1 MAEGPSQR
9 RLPFVFETSGGVGRL
24 VLEDLTVAPL
34 VIDRLEL
41 EVAELG
47 TDPGGNTPPERFQR
61 RRTRLRSLTVK
72 IPASAIEDRVASV
85 RRQLAALGVSQLSA
99 RLNDGFVSVRA
110 RAADGLAAADLS
122 IRIQL
127 VHAGTSL
134 RALASV
140 IRVHGH
146 LPSPGP
152 VIADRILA
160 ALLGA
165 TDSPGVV
172 ERPRVRGLCD
182 AEIDLISG
190 LLWHLMPPAGWRL
203 PSVSNIELVAI
214 KIGRAS
220 IEIAYGPPGTRG
232 GDLGVRPQ
240 AHQLAAAHDLMH
252 SVDSQLRDGHLE
264 DAMRGY
270 RALLAAGGPDQPLL
284 LERILALAAARPA
297 WFFDGLELARQ
308 ALGRWPTFTPAL
320 AGLASI
326 TLAQGD
332 AREAAAHL
340 TQLAQLASADGD
352 DDQAA
357 LAALAGARLL
367 RVLEPKS
374 ATQLYQLALEHDP
387 GSAEAADSL
396 ADRLADEQR
405 WPELV
410 RLVRARA
417 VSTTDPVR
425 AVALRLRLADV
436 FVHQLSDPSSAQQEL
451 AAARLLAPEDPAV
464 HEMTATILASIDPPR
479 AIDAWREVVR
489 LAEARDDH
497 RTSARAWAILGDL
510 QGGDEAETAWR
521 RALELDPLQA
531 DALGGLARAAAARQ
545 DHVVA
550 ADLLERMRGIG
561 LPQQLAARCELM
573 LARAYLSLDRI
584 DDARGSLRRATIA
597 GGETAAEAHAVLA
610 DIAEATFDRE
620 HAAAELDTAIASLI
634 DLADDDRVGERDRLY
649 KRAAQLAVNRAGLF
663 DRSGQYALASEDYER
678 AHTLAQVHAPELAR
692 SAAKTLL
699 SRAPKG
705 DAGTERRWIDAV
717 LATRPPAE
725 ERAALLVRR
734 ADVRRREQVPDLAA
748 AIADLHEALQLI
760 DDSQD
765 PDATETRKH
774 AYQLEAELLAQS
786 GDARA
791 RAQALTALAKLASRS
806 IDRVEKELAAA
817 AAWLAADEPASAL
830 PHGARALASMT
841 DDDVLEVPAA
851 LRREVLFTLG
861 EAAWRQRAW
870 PDVIRAYNQ
879 LVDDPGAEIER
890 IGVFRY
896 RLAVAADRTGNAQLA
911 IETLTP
917 LVIEQTRS
925 ADLAIDDRIAE
936 TIRATTPEIRGQALR
951 LFADLAERSGD
962 LGGAASALEGFA
974 ALSSEAPR
982 GVEVGGRAGAGTPRM
997 SEPTSRADA
1006 VYRAGELFRRAGRE
1020 DDAIRCLEAALR
1032 ISDTHLPALDA
1043 LEAAWRERGDLERV
1057 SVILGRKVAATA
1069 RHPARQKP
1077 LLSRLGDLQDSLG
1090 RPDVALATHQRALEI
1105 DPAWRPSLRY
1115 VTVRLRDAGQ
1125 VVAAAGGLAQL
1136 AGELPNDSGVDL
1148 AIVARER
1155 QIAAIALAELVI
1167 LVDES
1172 QLEAVREVAK
1182 PALERLSLDTPR
1194 NRDPDQSSS
1203 AIESLDLL
1211 SAPLRGAARLTGG
1224 QAVDRAL
1231 ARLRGEMIDE
1241 PAGSEAHGAEENTAG
1256 GRKPTM
1262 TGSVL
1267 SLRDAAARARAA
1279 GKLDEARAT
1288 LETANH
1294 VSPGDLNLLRELVE
1308 LAQAVDDHEAAAR
1321 HLEAFSGL
1329 VTGAKRGDALLEL
1342 ADMFY
1347 DQLDDPQRGRV
1358 AMREAAT
1365 AFGTGKRH
1373 DTTLRMLAS
1382 EAATNLAWDV
1392 AGRALEAITVGKRTA
1407 SDIRG
1412 LALALA
1418 RAGRDTDAIAVLE
1431 NPVMAAKFDD
1441 GGELLE
1447 HLRTEV
1453 ARKAELDLEI
1463 DPKELRT
1470 TRPGIVPLAEPIE
1483 PRAITTNL
1491 HVTRSRTSSDLHTT
1505 RPGIVP
1511 PPLDP
1516 DVTQPDLAIP
1526 VEPATVEIK
1535 SDPRTI
1541 TLTGLGKTG
1550 ERSPVIQEIPRAT
1563 TAQLA
1568 RIKRP
1573 SSIPPASKRAATQ
1586 PPPVVRDPIDTHI
1599 AEIPLA
1605 ALDKPSVI
1613 IAGTPAEQATAFA
1626 LAAQFADR
1634 DLLLAAR
1641 KANPDDP
1648 SVLLALLAH
1657 FGDREPALRHDVLDQ
1672 AAHDAKGRSL
1682 AIARHE
1688 LALLA
1693 REGKATTRAAAL
1705 WLKAYEADPTYAPV
1719 WLYLAEIEVAEDE
1732 IEHARELYQLVS
1744 TSDEY
1749 DPARR
1754 AFAAER
1760 IEALSRDP
1768 SRVSGEITPPAQF
1781 SLGRAIR
1788 FADSQ
1793 DWTSAIAE
1801 AEKAAELDP
1810 AGSAALLLLER
1821 LYLEVGDI
1829 TAASE
1834 AIGRQLLTVTD
1845 PSKRAILWRRRARL
1859 YRDTLGR
1866 DAEVYRCLKE
1876 AHACAPADPEIA
1888 YQLRTAAMVR
1898 GEWAL
1903 AASLLY
1909 REIAASANP
1918 RDRGA
1923 LHLELALIYEERL
1936 DDDAQAQVNYE
1947 QALAFDPTIPAAKL
1961 PLARRYETVGRH
1973 AEAAKLYEDAA
1984 SGARAADR
1992 SNLLEAAARARA
2004 ASSPSLELPT
2014 TTSLASQLEGA
2025 ISANDTEA
2033 ALELAHQLWRVDPG
2047 NTAAFRVIA
2056 NTHRIS
2062 GELDAL
2068 VELTSVRTSQTDSGE
2083 ERTAAWL
2090 EVARLAEQLGSLDQA
2105 ARAYDLALIDDPG
2118 NVTALDARGALS
2130 FRLGDWATADLIYR
2144 DLGTGESL
2152 LGDDELALR
2161 RSIISEKL
2169 GRDTEALAHAK
2180 VAATVAPARRDI
2192 VMRVQ
2197 DLATRTHDL
2206 DTALVAARSVLDL
2219 IPLDDDDAQLATH
2232 FALVDLQR
2240 QAGNLDAAIA
2250 QLERVLRDHPHHAPA
2265 LDSLVELH
2273 VARADWSAAAR
2284 YLYQL
2289 VPLAPS
2295 PTARA
2300 ERLFRLGETILLHL
2314 GDVERADDAFLRAS
2328 DLDPAHV
2335 PTLRRLLDVYWRAD
2349 DPAALVEVASELA
2362 EKDALSPRGPNAHHG
2377 SSLAHAM
2384 IAAALVG
2391 ETALVKQIG
2400 TALGDDGPRRIAE
2413 ALAELAGREG
2423 RLQLQSAS
2431 TAIAELGRRG
2441 LLDLSKVRA
2450 AAQGTPVANVLG

>member
-1 MAEGPSQR
+1 
-9 RLPFVFETSGGVGRL
+9 VGRL
-24 VLEDLTVAPL
+24 VLEDLTVTPL

-41 EVAELG
+41 DVADLG
-47 TDPGGNTPPERFQR
+47 TDPGGTTPPERFQR
-61 RRTRLRSLTVK
+61 RRTRLRSLTVR
-72 IPASAIEDRVASV
+72 IPASAVEERVASV

-122 IRIQL
+122 FRIQL

-152 VIADRILA
+152 VIADRILG

-165 TDSPGVV
+165 TDTPGVV

-214 KIGRAS
+214 KIGRGA

-232 GDLGVRPQ
+232 GELGVRPQ

-417 VSTTDPVR
+417 VSTADPAR

-436 FVHQLSDPSSAQQEL
+436 FVHQLGDPSSAQQEL

-479 AIDAWREVVR
+479 AIEAWREVVR
-489 LAEARDDH
+489 LAEARSDH

-510 QGGDEAETAWR
+510 QGGDEAEAAWR

-531 DALGGLARAAAARQ
+531 DALGGLARAAAARA

-573 LARAYLSLDRI
+573 LARAYLALDRI

-634 DLADDDRVGERDRLY
+634 DLADDDHLGERDRLY

-678 AHTLAQVHAPELAR
+678 AHMLAQVHAPELAGD
-692 SAAKTLL
+692 AARTLL
-699 SRAPKG
+699 SRAVKAG
-705 DAGTERRWIDAV
+705 DANTERRWIDAV

-734 ADVRRREQVPDLAA
+734 ADVRRRESVPDLAA
-748 AIADLHEALQLI
+748 AIADLHEALQLVE
-760 DDSQD
+760 DSQD
-765 PDATETRKH
+765 PEATETRKL

-791 RAQALTALAKLASRS
+791 RAQALTALAKLASRTGAS
-806 IDRVEKELAAA
+806 AAERRADGIDRVEREMAAA
-817 AAWLAADEPASAL
+817 AAWLAADEPAAAL

-841 DDDVLEVPAA
+841 PHEADDAPEVPAA
-851 LRREVLFTLG
+851 LRREVLVTLG

-870 PDVIRAYNQ
+870 PDVIRAYKG
-879 LVDDPGAEIER
+879 LVDDPGASLER

-911 IETLTP
+911 LETLEP
-917 LVIEQTRS
+917 LVIERTS
-925 ADLAIDDRIAE
+925 SPDLAIDERTSE
-936 TIRATTPEIRGQALR
+936 TIRATSPEMRGQALR

-974 ALSSEAPR
+974 ALSIDSSPA
-982 GVEVGGRAGAGTPRM
+982 
-997 SEPTSRADA
+997 SRADA

-1167 LVDES
+1167 LVDDS

-1194 NRDPDQSSS
+1194 NRDADQSSLTMTAT
-1203 AIESLDLL
+1203 AIESL
-1211 SAPLRGAARLTGG
+1211 A
-1224 QAVDRAL
+1224 RAL
-1231 ARLRGEMIDE
+1231 ARLRGEVIHE
-1241 PAGSEAHGAEENTAG
+1241 PAGSEAHGAEENTAS
-1256 GRKPTM
+1256 GRKPPM
-1262 TGSVL
+1262 TGSAL

-1279 GKLDEARAT
+1279 GKLDEALAS

-1294 VSPGDLNLLRELVE
+1294 VSPGDPNLLRELVE

-1321 HLEAFSGL
+1321 HLEAFAGL

-1342 ADMFY
+1342 ADIFY

-1358 AMREAAT
+1358 AMREAAA
-1365 AFGTGKRH
+1365 AFGAGKRH

-1382 EAATNLAWDV
+1382 EAASHLAWEI
-1392 AGRALEAITVGKRTA
+1392 AASALETIKLEKRTA
-1407 SDIRG
+1407 ADIRG
-1412 LALALA
+1412 LALAHA
-1418 RAGRDTDAIAVLE
+1418 RAGRDAAAIAILE
-1431 NPVMAAKFDD
+1431 DPVMAARFAD

-1447 HLRTEV
+1447 HLRSEV
-1453 ARKAELDLEI
+1453 ARKAELDREI
-1463 DPKELRT
+1463 DPRELRTRPDLENLRT
-1470 TRPGIVPLAEPIE
+1470 TRPGIA
-1483 PRAITTNL
+1483 
-1491 HVTRSRTSSDLHTT
+1491 
-1505 RPGIVP
+1505 P
-1511 PPLDP
+1511 PPDLD
-1516 DVTQPDLAIP
+1516 TTLPDLAIP
-1526 VEPATVEIK
+1526 IEPATAEIAT
-1535 SDPRTI
+1535 DPRTI
-1541 TLTGLGKTG
+1541 TLTGLGRSA
-1550 ERSPVIQEIPRAT
+1550 ERPPAGDEPPRAAT
-1563 TAQLA
+1563 QALA

-1573 SSIPPASKRAATQ
+1573 SSIPPASKRATTA
-1586 PPPVVRDPIDTHI
+1586 PPPLVADPIDTHI
-1599 AEIPLA
+1599 AELP
-1605 ALDKPSVI
+1605 LDKPSVI
-1613 IAGTPAEQATAFA
+1613 ITGTPAEQASAFA

-1634 DLLLAAR
+1634 DRLLAAR
-1641 KANPDDP
+1641 KENPDDP
-1648 SVLLALLAH
+1648 SMLLAVLAH
-1657 FGDREPALRHDVLDQ
+1657 FGDREPELRREVLDQ

-1693 REGKATTRAAAL
+1693 RESKATTRAAAL

-1719 WLYLAEIEVAEDE
+1719 WIYLAEIEVAEDE
-1732 IEHARELYQLVS
+1732 IEHARQLYEKVS

-1760 IEALSRDP
+1760 MEALGRDP
-1768 SRVSGEITPPAQF
+1768 SRVSGEITPPAQIP
-1781 SLGRAIR
+1781 LARAIR
-1788 FADSQ
+1788 FADSE
-1793 DWTSAIAE
+1793 DWQSAIAE

-1834 AIGRQLLTVTD
+1834 AIGRQLVAVEE
-1845 PSKRAILWRRRARL
+1845 PAKRAILWRRRARL

-1866 DAEVYRCLKE
+1866 DAEAYRCLKE

-1909 REIAASANP
+1909 REIAAGP
-1918 RDRGA
+1918 R
-1923 LHLELALIYEERL
+1923 
-1936 DDDAQAQVNYE
+1936 
-1947 QALAFDPTIPAAKL
+1947 IPA
-1961 PLARRYETVGRH
+1961 
-1973 AEAAKLYEDAA
+1973 
-1984 SGARAADR
+1984 
-1992 SNLLEAAARARA
+1992 
-2004 ASSPSLELPT
+2004 
-2014 TTSLASQLEGA
+2014 
-2025 ISANDTEA
+2025 I
-2033 ALELAHQLWRVDPG
+2033 
-2047 NTAAFRVIA
+2047 
-2056 NTHRIS
+2056 
-2062 GELDAL
+2062 
-2068 VELTSVRTSQTDSGE
+2068 
-2083 ERTAAWL
+2083 
-2090 EVARLAEQLGSLDQA
+2090 
-2105 ARAYDLALIDDPG
+2105 
-2118 NVTALDARGALS
+2118 
-2130 FRLGDWATADLIYR
+2130 
-2144 DLGTGESL
+2144 
-2152 LGDDELALR
+2152 
-2161 RSIISEKL
+2161 
-2169 GRDTEALAHAK
+2169 
-2180 VAATVAPARRDI
+2180 
-2192 VMRVQ
+2192 
-2197 DLATRTHDL
+2197 
-2206 DTALVAARSVLDL
+2206 
-2219 IPLDDDDAQLATH
+2219 
-2232 FALVDLQR
+2232 
-2240 QAGNLDAAIA
+2240 
-2250 QLERVLRDHPHHAPA
+2250 
-2265 LDSLVELH
+2265 
-2273 VARADWSAAAR
+2273 
-2284 YLYQL
+2284 
-2289 VPLAPS
+2289 
-2295 PTARA
+2295 
-2300 ERLFRLGETILLHL
+2300 
-2314 GDVERADDAFLRAS
+2314 
-2328 DLDPAHV
+2328 
-2335 PTLRRLLDVYWRAD
+2335 
-2349 DPAALVEVASELA
+2349 
-2362 EKDALSPRGPNAHHG
+2362 
-2377 SSLAHAM
+2377 
-2384 IAAALVG
+2384 
-2391 ETALVKQIG
+2391 
-2400 TALGDDGPRRIAE
+2400 
-2413 ALAELAGREG
+2413 AGR
-2423 RLQLQSAS
+2423 S
-2431 TAIAELGRRG
+2431 TSSSR
-2441 LLDLSKVRA
+2441 
-2450 AAQGTPVANVLG
+2450 